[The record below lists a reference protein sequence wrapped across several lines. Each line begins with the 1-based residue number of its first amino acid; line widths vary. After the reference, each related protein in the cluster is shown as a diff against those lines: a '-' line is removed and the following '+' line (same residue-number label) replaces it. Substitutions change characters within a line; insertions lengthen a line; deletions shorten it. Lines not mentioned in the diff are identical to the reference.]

1 MRIITCKSTYFESG
15 AEGIRTP
22 DLRRAKA
29 KGYVLAHPGEPG
41 YFAVLQVFYRIAG
54 GVSSIAYG
62 PVLARLQYCCSTQAS
77 FTRDQRCG
85 FPRRRYRVPSS
96 SLTFGP
102 GTLEERRT
110 ASSAVSFTGAPNS
123 EATSRPPVSPSL
135 RAGGAPQRPGIRLE
149 PASVIARDLL
159 RKEVAGKRW
168 FGSCR
173 HGGREA

>member
-1 MRIITCKSTYFESG
+1 VS
-15 AEGIRTP
+15 
-22 DLRRAKA
+22 
-29 KGYVLAHPGEPG
+29 G
-41 YFAVLQVFYRIAG
+41 YFVVLQVFYRIAG
-54 GVSSIAYG
+54 GNSSIVYG
-62 PVLARLQYCCSTQAS
+62 SILARLQYGCSTQAS

-102 GTLEERRT
+102 GALEERRT

-173 HGGREA
+173 DGGREA